1 MNEPTSLRREWAIH
15 IVTGIATM
23 PLAFLLA
30 AVLLNLLPARSEGLA
45 IFLAGLTWIVGSMA
59 ISLMLIYRRKKSNP

>member
-1 MNEPTSLRREWAIH
+1 MNEPTSLRREWAIRF
-15 IVTGIATM
+15 VTGIATV
-23 PLAFLLA
+23 PLAFLLD

>member
-1 MNEPTSLRREWAIH
+1 
-15 IVTGIATM
+15 M